1 MFQIIGKQN
10 LSANIKRIDIKAEN
24 LVAKFKPGQFVTVMV
39 DRYSRS
45 IPYNVLD
52 VDWRRKCLSIVC
64 EERDADT
71 LKMGELRINDEIFSI
86 RGPFGKGCPLVKEGT
101 IICLG
106 DGLGLSSLVMLCRS
120 LKQVG
125 NKVIGIAGFE
135 SRKNSILENQL
146 RLNCSKFYVM
156 YKDGMHERK
165 GDVLM
170 PLKKV
175 LQEEQV
181 VRMYVDTGMR
191 TLDDIRAIAEEKKV
205 PVSANLLSVLAE
217 RGTFLDTSHVMV
229 NGRKY
234 YPAVEGVVVDV
245 AAFNVKELLR
255 SVQSAQEYSACRK
268 SEQERSARPSV
279 SARLKKFIWG

>member
-10 LSANIKRIDIKAEN
+10 LSASIKRIDIKAEN
-24 LVAKFKPGQFVTVMV
+24 LVAKFKPGQYVTVMV
-39 DRYSRS
+39 DRFSRS
-45 IPYNVLD
+45 VPYNVLD
-52 VDWRRKCLSIVC
+52 VDWRRKCLSIVF
-64 EERDADT
+64 EEHDPDT
-71 LKMGELRINDEIFSI
+71 FKMGALRINEEIFSV
-86 RGPFGKGCPLVKEGT
+86 RGPYGMGCPIAKQGV
-101 IICLG
+101 IVCLG
-106 DGLGLSSLVMLCRS
+106 EGLGLTSLVMLCRF

-146 RLNCSKFYVM
+146 RLNCTKFYVM

-165 GDVLM
+165 GDVLS

-175 LQEEQV
+175 LQEETV
-181 VRMYVDTGMR
+181 ARMYVDAGMR
-191 TLDDIRAIAEEKKV
+191 TLDDVRAITEEKKV

-217 RGTFLDTSHVMV
+217 RGAFLDTGYVMV
-229 NGRKY
+229 NGKKY
-234 YPAVEGVVVDV
+234 FSAVDGIVVDL

-255 SVQSAQEYSACRK
+255 SVASAQEYAACRR
-268 SEQERSARPSV
+268 SEQERSARTSV

>member
-10 LSANIKRIDIKAEN
+10 LSSNIKRIDIKAEN

-39 DRYSRS
+39 DRFSRN

-64 EERDADT
+64 QENGPDT
-71 LKMGELRINDEIFSI
+71 VKMGELRINDEIFSV
-86 RGPFGKGCPLVKEGT
+86 RGPFGAGCPIEKQGT
-101 IICLG
+101 IICVG
-106 DGLGLSSLVMLCRS
+106 EELGLSSLVMLCRS
-120 LKQVG
+120 FKQVG
-125 NKVIGIAGFE
+125 NKVIGIAGFG

-146 RLNCSKFYVM
+146 RLNCTKFYVM

-170 PLKKV
+170 PFKKI
-175 LQEEQV
+175 LREEPV
-181 VRMYVDTGMR
+181 ARVYVDVGMR
-191 TLDDIRAIAEEKKV
+191 TLEDIRAIAEEKNV
-205 PVSANLLSVLAE
+205 PVSANLLSLLAE
-217 RGTFLDTSHVMV
+217 RGTFLDASHFIV
-229 NGRKY
+229 NNKKY
-234 YPAVEGVVVDV
+234 YPAVEGVVVDL

-255 SVQSAQEYSACRK
+255 SVGSAQEYAACRK
-268 SEQERSARPSV
+268 KEAELSARSSV

>member
-10 LSANIKRIDIKAEN
+10 LSASIKRIDIKAEN
-24 LVAKFKPGQFVTVMV
+24 LVARFKPGQFVAVMV
-39 DRYSRS
+39 DRFARS
-45 IPYNVLD
+45 IPFNVLD
-52 VDWRRKCLSIVC
+52 VDWRRKCVSIVC

-71 LKMGELRINDEIFSI
+71 LKIGALRINDEIFSI
-86 RGPFGKGCPLVKEGT
+86 RGPFGAGCPIVKEGA
-101 IICLG
+101 IVCLG
-106 DGLGLSSLVMLCRS
+106 EGLGLSSLVMLCRS

-146 RLNCSKFYVM
+146 RLYCTKFFVM

-175 LQEEQV
+175 LQEEPV
-181 VRMYVDTGMR
+181 TRMYVDVGMR
-191 TLDDIRAIAEEKKV
+191 TLEDVRAIAEEKKV
-205 PVSANLLSVLAE
+205 PVLANLLAVVAE
-217 RGTFLDTSHVMV
+217 RGAFLDTGHVMM
-229 NGRKY
+229 NGKKY
-234 YPAVEGVVVDV
+234 YPAVDGIVVDL
-245 AAFNVKELLR
+245 AAFNVKELMR
-255 SVQSAQEYSACRK
+255 SVASAQEYSACRR
-268 SEQERSARPSV
+268 SEQEQSARSSV